1 MLPFVL
7 RTLLRRTQVL
17 SWYVARFVAQTLNLL
32 YLYSTFIVANMDI
45 KGKFYWTIFPL
56 AEPILCATTTASV
69 SGQFFEI
76 HTLTIAERKTFQ
88 RINDTKRHHENTKY

>member
-17 SWYVARFVAQTLNLL
+17 SWYVARFVAQTLNLP
-32 YLYSTFIVANMDI
+32 YFTIIVANKDI
-45 KGKFYWTIFPL
+45 KGKFYGPIFPL
-56 AEPILCATTTASV
+56 PEPILCATTTTSV

-76 HTLTIAERKTFQ
+76 HTLTIVERKTFQ